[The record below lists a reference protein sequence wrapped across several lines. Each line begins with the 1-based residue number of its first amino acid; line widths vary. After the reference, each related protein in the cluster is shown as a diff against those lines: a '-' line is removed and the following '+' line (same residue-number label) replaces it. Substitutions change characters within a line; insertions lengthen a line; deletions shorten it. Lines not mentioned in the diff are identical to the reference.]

1 MLFAIGST
9 TRGGQVVIEGSS
21 VEKAQVVLGHLRE
34 HGIIDF

>member
-9 TRGGQVVIEGSS
+9 PRGGLVVIEGSS
-21 VEKAQVVLGHLRE
+21 VGKAQVVLRLLRE